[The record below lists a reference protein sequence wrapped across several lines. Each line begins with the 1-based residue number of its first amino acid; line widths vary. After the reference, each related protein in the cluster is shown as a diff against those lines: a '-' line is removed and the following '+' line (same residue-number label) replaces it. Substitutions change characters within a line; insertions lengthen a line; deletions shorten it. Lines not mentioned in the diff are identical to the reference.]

1 MSTIHETTELRQVT
15 ARRQV
20 FSPLEI
26 FGAAFQEW
34 RKRARLQADL
44 TDLSD
49 QRASGY
55 RNFARRNRLR
65 RLAPR

>member
-26 FGAAFQEW
+26 FGAHFKNGAN
-34 RKRARLQADL
+34 AR
-44 TDLSD
+44 
-49 QRASGY
+49 GY
-55 RNFARRNRLR
+55 K
-65 RLAPR
+65 PI